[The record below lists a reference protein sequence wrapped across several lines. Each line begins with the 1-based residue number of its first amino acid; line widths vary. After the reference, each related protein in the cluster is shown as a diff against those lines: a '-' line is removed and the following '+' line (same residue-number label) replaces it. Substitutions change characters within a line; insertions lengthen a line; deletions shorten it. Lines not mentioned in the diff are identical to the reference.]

1 MICRNCGNTINEG
14 ASFCLH
20 CGAPVT
26 APTAAAPVYTAPTY
40 ASAPAYNTS
49 PILVFGILALSFAC
63 TFYFSFLGI
72 IFGAIASSKANAYLA
87 MGGVLAGKAKTG
99 RILGKI
105 GLILGIVFT
114 ALCFFVLFALIMAEM

>member
-20 CGAPVT
+20 CGAPVP
-26 APTAAAPVYTAPTY
+26 APTAAAPAYTAPTY

-72 IFGAIASSKANAYLA
+72 VFGAIASSKVNAYLA
-87 MGGVLAGKAKTG
+87 MGGVLAGKATTG
-99 RILGKI
+99 RLLGKI
-105 GLILGIVFT
+105 GLIVGIVLT
-114 ALCFFVLFALIMAEM
+114 ALSTFVFWVMVMAGM